1 MRYPKILARQQCGER
16 NTSTSGGDRLLI
28 LFELGEVKAGR
39 TEPIVYNVFLKGP
52 ARIIYAGE
60 LRSEAL
66 L

>member
-1 MRYPKILARQQCGER
+1 MLAAPQHGER

-28 LFELGEVKAGR
+28 LFELGEVKAGG
-39 TEPIVYNVFLKGP
+39 TGPIVYNVFLKGP
-52 ARIIYAGE
+52 ARIICAGE

>member
-1 MRYPKILARQQCGER
+1 MRYPKILAPQQRGER
-16 NTSTSGGDRLLI
+16 NTFTSGLI
-28 LFELGEVKAGR
+28 LFELGEVKAGG